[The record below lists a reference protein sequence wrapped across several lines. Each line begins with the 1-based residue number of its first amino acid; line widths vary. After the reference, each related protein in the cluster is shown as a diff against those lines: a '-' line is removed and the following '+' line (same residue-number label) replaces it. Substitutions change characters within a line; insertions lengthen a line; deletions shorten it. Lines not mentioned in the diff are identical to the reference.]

1 MNAEARQL
9 GFWMCTALVVGN
21 MIGMGIFVL
30 PASLAPLGF
39 NAFLGWA
46 ATVFGCALLAIVFV
60 MLVRRMPEADGPF
73 GYIRATLG
81 EGVAFAALWCY
92 WISIWIAN
100 AALAV
105 GAAGYLAGVVTPLA
119 RVPPALIAAG
129 LVWLFVLINLYGA
142 RTGGRVQVLTAALK
156 LVPLALVI
164 VLGLWTLFAEPAAY
178 LENVPTQPITLQ
190 ATMAASTIA
199 LFAMLGLESATVPA
213 GRVRDPE
220 RTIPRA
226 TLVGTLLTATVY
238 IAVTAVATLLV
249 PQATLAASNA
259 PFVDVLDRLL
269 GAGNGRWLAL
279 FVVISGLG
287 CLNGW
292 TLVVAELTRTL
303 ALRKLLPPLF
313 ARTNRHGAPAAALLL
328 VGILSTGVALMNYS
342 KTLVDGF
349 TFLSIVVT
357 AANLPVYLC
366 CSLGLIWLWW
376 RDPGNVPR
384 NAWLFGLGG
393 TAFSIF
399 AFIGVG
405 TEPFLWA
412 LALALAG
419 LPVYFLMRKFHP
431 VPAVAAPT
439 RT

>member
-1 MNAEARQL
+1 MMQRQL

-30 PASLAPLGF
+30 PASLAPFGF
-39 NAFLGWA
+39 NAFLGWG
-46 ATVFGCALLAIVFV
+46 ATVLGCAVLALAFAT
-60 MLVRRMPEADGPF
+60 LARRMPEAEGPF
-73 GYIRATLG
+73 GYIRSTLG

-105 GAAGYLAGVVTPLA
+105 GAAGYIVGFAPSLGHI
-119 RVPPALIAAG
+119 PPALIAAA
-129 LVWLFVLINLYGA
+129 LVWLFVVINLFGA
-142 RTGGRVQVLTAALK
+142 RSGGRVQVLTAGLK
-156 LVPLALVI
+156 LVPLALVML
-164 VLGLWTLFAEPAAY
+164 LGAWVFITEPAAY
-178 LENVPTQPITLQ
+178 AEHIPVQPIGLQ

-213 GRVRDPE
+213 GRVVDPE

-226 TLVGTLLTATVY
+226 TLVGTLLTAAVY
-238 IAVTAVATLLV
+238 IAVTAVSTLLV
-249 PQATLAASNA
+249 PQETLAASNA

-269 GAGNGRWLAL
+269 GIGNGRWLAL
-279 FVVISGLG
+279 FVIISGLG

-303 ALRKLLPPLF
+303 AGRQLLPPVF
-313 ARTNRHGAPAAALLL
+313 AGSNRHGAPAAALLL
-328 VGILSTGVALMNYS
+328 VGVLATGVALMNYS
-342 KTLVDGF
+342 KTLVEGF
-349 TFLSIVVT
+349 TFLSIIVT

-366 CSLGLIWLWW
+366 CSLGLLWLWR
-376 RDPGNVPR
+376 RDRGNVPGH
-384 NAWLFGLGG
+384 AWLFGAGG
-393 TAFSIF
+393 LAFSIF

-405 TEPFLWA
+405 AEPFLWA

-419 LPVYFLMRKFHP
+419 VPVYLLMRRLHP
-431 VPAVAAPT
+431 RPAVAAPQ

>member
-1 MNAEARQL
+1 MSTRQL

-21 MIGMGIFVL
+21 MIGMGIFIL
-30 PASLAPLGF
+30 PASLAPHGF
-39 NAFLGWA
+39 NAFIGWA
-46 ATVFGCALLAIVFV
+46 ATVMGCALLALVFV
-60 MLVRRMPEADGPF
+60 MLVRRMPQADGPF

-105 GAAGYLAGVVTPLA
+105 GAAGYLTSVAPPLA
-119 RVPPALIAAG
+119 RIPPAIVAAG
-129 LVWLFVLINLYGA
+129 LVWLFVLINLFGA

-164 VLGLWTLFAEPAAY
+164 LLGLWTLVADPMAY
-178 LENVPTQPITLQ
+178 TENIPTVPITLQ
-190 ATMAASTIA
+190 STMAASTIA

-213 GRVRDPE
+213 SRVRDPE
-220 RTIPRA
+220 ITIPRA
-226 TLVGTLLTATVY
+226 TLVGTLLTAAVY

-249 PQATLAASNA
+249 PQETLAASSA
-259 PFVDVLDRLL
+259 PFVDLLDRLL
-269 GAGNGRWLAL
+269 GAGYGRWLAL
-279 FVVISGLG
+279 FVIISGLG

-303 ALRKLLPPLF
+303 ALRQLLPPLF
-313 ARTNRHGAPAAALLL
+313 ANSNRYDAPAPALLL
-328 VGILSTGVALMNYS
+328 VGLLSTGVALMNYS
-342 KTLVDGF
+342 KTLVEGF
-349 TFLSIVVT
+349 TFLSIIVT

-366 CSLGLIWLWW
+366 CSLGLVWLWR
-376 RDPGNVPR
+376 RDPGSVPR
-384 NAWLFGLGG
+384 HAWLFGVGG
-393 TAFSIF
+393 TAFSVF

-412 LALALAG
+412 LALAAAG
-419 LPVYFLMRKFHP
+419 VPVYFWMRWRHP
-431 VPAVAAPT
+431 RPAIAGAGPPP
-439 RT
+439 

>member
-1 MNAEARQL
+1 MNTSSRQL

-30 PASLAPLGF
+30 PASLAPFGF
-39 NAFLGWA
+39 NAFVGWT
-46 ATVFGCALLAIVFV
+46 ATVLGCAILALVFAT
-60 MLVRRMPEADGPF
+60 LSRRMPGADGPF

-92 WISIWIAN
+92 WIAIWAAN

-105 GAAGYLAGVVTPLA
+105 GAAGYLTGVAPQLSSI
-119 RVPPALIAAG
+119 PPAIIAAA
-129 LVWLFVLINLYGA
+129 LVWLFVAINWFGA

-164 VLGLWTLFAEPAAY
+164 VLGAWMLVADPVAY
-178 LENVPTQPITLQ
+178 TEHIPTQPITLSS
-190 ATMAASTIA
+190 TMAASTIA

-213 GRVRDPE
+213 GRVQNPE
-220 RTIPRA
+220 ITIPRA
-226 TLVGTLLTATVY
+226 TLIGTLLTATIY
-238 IAVTAVATLLV
+238 IAVTAVSTLLV
-249 PQATLAASNA
+249 PQETLAASNA

-269 GAGNGRWLAL
+269 GAGNGRWLGL

-303 ALRKLLPPLF
+303 ASRQLLPAVF
-313 ARTNRHGAPAAALLL
+313 ANSNRFGAPGPALLL
-328 VGILSTGVALMNYS
+328 TGLLATGVALMNYS
-342 KTLVDGF
+342 KTLVEGF

-357 AANLPVYLC
+357 AANLPIYLC
-366 CSLGLIWLWW
+366 SSLGLLWLWR
-376 RDPGNVPR
+376 RDRGNVPR
-384 NAWLFGLGG
+384 HAWVFGIGG
-393 TAFSIF
+393 TAFSVF

-405 TEPFLWA
+405 AEPFLWA

-419 LPVYFLMRKFHP
+419 LPVYFLMRRLHP
-431 VPAVAAPT
+431 PQAAVIPP

>member
-1 MNAEARQL
+1 
-9 GFWMCTALVVGN
+9 MCTALVVGN
-21 MIGMGIFVL
+21 MIGMGIFIL

-92 WISIWIAN
+92 WTSIWIAN

-105 GAAGYLAGVVTPLA
+105 GAAGYLTSVVPQLA
-119 RVPPALIAAG
+119 PIPPAFIAAG
-129 LVWLFVLINLYGA
+129 LVWLFVLVNLFGA
-142 RTGGRVQVLTAALK
+142 RAGGRVQVVTAGLK

-164 VLGLWTLFAEPAAY
+164 LLGLWMLVAEPAAY
-178 LENVPTQPITLQ
+178 LENIPTAPITLQ

-213 GRVRDPE
+213 GRVQNPE
-220 RTIPRA
+220 KTIPRA
-226 TLVGTLLTATVY
+226 TLVGTLLTAAVY

-269 GAGNGRWLAL
+269 GAGTGRWLAL
-279 FVVISGLG
+279 FVIISGLG

-303 ALRKLLPPLF
+303 ASRQLLPPMF
-313 ARTNRHGAPAAALLL
+313 ATSNRHGAPASALLL
-328 VGILSTGVALMNYS
+328 VGVLATGVALMNYS
-342 KTLVDGF
+342 KTLVEGF
-349 TFLSIVVT
+349 TFLSIIVT

-366 CSLGLIWLWW
+366 CSLGLIWLWR
-376 RDPGNVPR
+376 RDPGSVPR
-384 NAWLFGLGG
+384 HAWLFGIGG
-393 TAFSIF
+393 LVFSVF

-419 LPVYFLMRKFHP
+419 VPVYFWMRWRHP
-431 VPAVAAPT
+431 VTTIAGAAPPS
-439 RT
+439 

>member
-1 MNAEARQL
+1 MSTRQL

-30 PASLAPLGF
+30 PASLAPFGF
-39 NAFLGWA
+39 NAFVGWG
-46 ATVFGCALLAIVFV
+46 ATVLGCAFLALVFSV
-60 MLVRRMPEADGPF
+60 LARRMPEAEGPF
-73 GYIRATLG
+73 GYIRAMLG

-105 GAAGYLAGVVTPLA
+105 GAAGYLTSLAPPLA
-119 RVPPALIAAG
+119 RIPPAIIAAG
-129 LVWLFVLINLYGA
+129 LLWIFVGVNLFGA
-142 RTGGRVQVLTAALK
+142 RSGGRVQVLTAALK

-164 VLGLWTLFAEPAAY
+164 LLGLWTLVADPVAY
-178 LENVPTQPITLQ
+178 TEHIPTEPITLQ

-213 GRVRDPE
+213 GRVMNPE
-220 RTIPRA
+220 KTIPRA
-226 TLVGTLLTATVY
+226 TLVGTLLTAVVY
-238 IAVTAVATLLV
+238 ISVTAVATLLV
-249 PQATLAASNA
+249 PQETLAASNA

-287 CLNGW
+287 CINGW

-303 ALRKLLPPLF
+303 ASRQLLPAVF
-313 ARTNRHGAPAAALLL
+313 AKSNRHDAPAPALLL
-328 VGILSTGVALMNYS
+328 VGLLATGVALMNYS
-342 KTLVDGF
+342 KTLVEGF
-349 TFLSIVVT
+349 TFLSIIVT

-366 CSLGLIWLWW
+366 CSIGLLWLW
-376 RDPGNVPR
+376 RRSPGSVPR
-384 NAWLFGLGG
+384 HAWLFGLGG
-393 TAFSIF
+393 TAFAIF

-412 LALALAG
+412 LVLAFTG
-419 LPVYFLMRKFHP
+419 VPVYFW
-431 VPAVAAPT
+431 T
-439 RT
+439 RRRCHREHGNEPGH

>member
-1 MNAEARQL
+1 MNTRQL

-46 ATVFGCALLAIVFV
+46 ATIFGCALLAIVFV

-92 WISIWIAN
+92 WVSICIAN

-105 GAAGYLAGVVTPLA
+105 GAAGYLTSVVPPLA
-119 RVPPALIAAG
+119 RFPPAFIAAG
-129 LVWLFVLINLYGA
+129 LIWLFVGINLFGA
-142 RTGGRVQVLTAALK
+142 RSGGRVQVLTVALK
-156 LVPLALVI
+156 LVPLAFVI
-164 VLGLWTLFAEPAAY
+164 LIGLWMLVAEPAAY
-178 LENVPTQPITLQ
+178 LEHIPTQPITLH

-220 RTIPRA
+220 KTIPRA
-226 TLVGTLLTATVY
+226 TLVGTLLTAGIYV
-238 IAVTAVATLLV
+238 AVTAIATLLV
-249 PQATLAASNA
+249 PQETLAASNA

-269 GAGNGRWLAL
+269 GDGQGRWLAL
-279 FVVISGLG
+279 FVIISGLG

-303 ALRKLLPPLF
+303 ATRRLLPPMF
-313 ARTNRHGAPAAALLL
+313 AGSNRHGAPAPALLL
-328 VGILSTGVALMNYS
+328 VGILATSVALLNYGE
-342 KTLVDGF
+342 TLVAGF
-349 TFLSIVVT
+349 TFLSIITT

-366 CSLGLIWLWW
+366 CSLGLIWLW
-376 RDPGNVPR
+376 RREPGRVPR
-384 NAWLFGLGG
+384 TALLFGIGG
-393 TAFSIF
+393 TAFAVY
-399 AFIGVG
+399 AFIGIG
-405 TEPFLWA
+405 REPFLWA
-412 LALALAG
+412 LALAAAG
-419 LPVYFLMRKFHP
+419 VPVYFWMRWRHP
-431 VPAVAAPT
+431 VPAVAGAAPPP
-439 RT
+439 

>member
-1 MNAEARQL
+1 MNTRQL
-9 GFWMCTALVVGN
+9 GFWMCTALVIGN

-39 NAFLGWA
+39 NVFIGWA

-81 EGVAFAALWCY
+81 EGVAFGALWCY
-92 WISIWIAN
+92 WVSIWIAN
-100 AALAV
+100 ATLAV
-105 GAAGYLAGVVTPLA
+105 GAAGYLMSVVPPLA
-119 RVPPALIAAG
+119 QFPAAFIAAG
-129 LVWLFVLINLYGA
+129 LVWLFVVINLFGT
-142 RTGGRVQVLTAALK
+142 RMGGRVQVLTVGLK
-156 LVPLALVI
+156 LIPLALVI
-164 VLGLWTLFAEPAAY
+164 LLGLWMLVAEPAAY
-178 LENVPTQPITLQ
+178 AENIPAQPISLH

-220 RTIPRA
+220 KTIPRA
-226 TLVGTLLTATVY
+226 TLVGTLLTAGIYV
-238 IAVTAVATLLV
+238 AVTAIATLLV

-269 GAGNGRWLAL
+269 GAGQGRWLAL
-279 FVVISGLG
+279 FVIISGLG

-303 ALRKLLPPLF
+303 ATRQLLPPMF
-313 ARTNRHGAPAAALLL
+313 AGSNRYGAPAPALLL
-328 VGILSTGVALMNYS
+328 VGALATGVALLNYGE
-342 KTLVDGF
+342 TLVKGF
-349 TFLSIVVT
+349 TFLSIITT

-366 CSLGLIWLWW
+366 CSLGLIWLWR
-376 RDPGNVPR
+376 RDPNKVPR
-384 NAWLFGLGG
+384 LAWLFGIGG
-393 TAFSIF
+393 TTFSIY

-405 TEPFLWA
+405 REPFLWA
-412 LALALAG
+412 LALAAAG
-419 LPVYFLMRKFHP
+419 VPVYFWMRWRHP
-431 VPAVAAPT
+431 VPVIAGIVPPS
-439 RT
+439 

>member
-1 MNAEARQL
+1 MNTRQL
-9 GFWMCTALVVGN
+9 GFWMCTSLVVGN

-39 NAFLGWA
+39 NAFIGWA
-46 ATVFGCALLAIVFV
+46 ATVFGCALLAVVFV

-105 GAAGYLAGVVTPLA
+105 GAAGYLTSVVPPLA
-119 RVPPALIAAG
+119 QIPTAFTAAG
-129 LVWLFVLINLYGA
+129 LVWVFVLVNLLGA
-142 RTGGRVQVLTAALK
+142 RSGGRVQVLTAALK

-164 VLGLWTLFAEPAAY
+164 LLGLWMLVAEPAAY
-178 LENVPTQPITLQ
+178 TQNIPTEPITLH

-220 RTIPRA
+220 KTIPRA
-226 TLVGTLLTATVY
+226 TLVGTLLTAAVY

-292 TLVVAELTRTL
+292 TLVVAELTSTL
-303 ALRKLLPPLF
+303 GSRQLLPPVF
-313 ARTNRHGAPAAALLL
+313 ATRNRHGAPAAALLL
-328 VGILSTGVALMNYS
+328 VGVLATGVALLNYGE
-342 KTLVDGF
+342 TLVKGF
-349 TFLSIVVT
+349 TFLSIITT

-366 CSLGLIWLWW
+366 CSVGLLWLW
-376 RDPGNVPR
+376 RREPGKLPR
-384 NAWLFGLGG
+384 LAGLFGLGG
-393 TAFSIF
+393 TAFSIY

-412 LALALAG
+412 LALAG
-419 LPVYFLMRKFHP
+419 VGIPVYFWMRWRHP
-431 VPAVAAPT
+431 IVAAAGAAPLS
-439 RT
+439 

>member
-1 MNAEARQL
+1 MNTRQL

-46 ATVFGCALLAIVFV
+46 ATVFGCALLAIVFA

-105 GAAGYLAGVVTPLA
+105 GAAGYLTSVVPPLA
-119 RVPPALIAAG
+119 SIPPAIVAAS
-129 LVWLFVLINLYGA
+129 LVWLFVLINLFGA
-142 RTGGRVQVLTAALK
+142 RTGGRVQVLTAVLK

-164 VLGLWTLFAEPAAY
+164 LLGLWTLVADPMAY
-178 LENVPTQPITLQ
+178 TENIPTVPITLQ
-190 ATMAASTIA
+190 STMAASTIA

-220 RTIPRA
+220 ITIPRA
-226 TLVGTLLTATVY
+226 TLVGTLLTAAVY

-249 PQATLAASNA
+249 PQETLAASNA

-269 GAGNGRWLAL
+269 GAGYGRWLAL
-279 FVVISGLG
+279 FVIISGLG

-292 TLVVAELTRTL
+292 TLVVGELTRTL
-303 ALRKLLPPLF
+303 ASRRLLPPVF
-313 ARTNRHGAPAAALLL
+313 ANSNRHGAPASALLL
-328 VGILSTGVALMNYS
+328 VGVLATGVALMNYS

-349 TFLSIVVT
+349 TFLSIIVT
-357 AANLPVYLC
+357 AANLPIYLC
-366 CSLGLIWLWW
+366 CSIGLLWLWR
-376 RDPGNVPR
+376 RDPASVPR
-384 NAWLFGLGG
+384 HAWFFGAGG
-393 TAFSIF
+393 LAFSVF

-412 LALALAG
+412 LALAAAG
-419 LPVYFLMRKFHP
+419 VPVYFWMRWRHP
-431 VPAVAAPT
+431 APATAGAGPLS
-439 RT
+439 

>member
-1 MNAEARQL
+1 MNTRQL
-9 GFWMCTALVVGN
+9 GFWMCTSLVVGN

-39 NAFLGWA
+39 NAFIGWA

-105 GAAGYLAGVVTPLA
+105 GAAGYLTSVVPPLA
-119 RVPPALIAAG
+119 QIPTAFTAAG
-129 LVWLFVLINLYGA
+129 LVWVFVLVNLLGA
-142 RTGGRVQVLTAALK
+142 RSGGRVQVLTAGLK

-164 VLGLWTLFAEPAAY
+164 LLGLWMLVAEPVAY
-178 LENVPTQPITLQ
+178 TQNIPTEPITLH

-220 RTIPRA
+220 KTIPRA
-226 TLVGTLLTATVY
+226 TLVGTLLTAAIY

-259 PFVDVLDRLL
+259 PFVDVLDRLM

-292 TLVVAELTRTL
+292 TLVVAELTATL
-303 ALRKLLPPLF
+303 GSRKLLPPMF
-313 ARTNRHGAPAAALLL
+313 AGRNRHGAPAAALLL
-328 VGILSTGVALMNYS
+328 VGALATGVALLNYGE
-342 KTLVDGF
+342 TLVKGF
-349 TFLSIVVT
+349 TFLSIITT

-366 CSLGLIWLWW
+366 CSVGLLWLW
-376 RDPGNVPR
+376 RREPGRLPR
-384 NAWLFGLGG
+384 FAWLFGLGG
-393 TAFSIF
+393 TAFSIY

-412 LALALAG
+412 LALAG
-419 LPVYFLMRKFHP
+419 VGIPVYFWMRWRHP
-431 VPAVAAPT
+431 VPAAAGASPLS
-439 RT
+439 